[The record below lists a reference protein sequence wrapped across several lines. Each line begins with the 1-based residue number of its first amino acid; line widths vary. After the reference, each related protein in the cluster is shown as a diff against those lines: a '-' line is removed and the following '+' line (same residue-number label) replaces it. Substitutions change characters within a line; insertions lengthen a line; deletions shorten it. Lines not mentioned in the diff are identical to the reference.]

1 MDRLRVT
8 DVGATAVYL
17 RPVTRSDPWAGIL
30 SGPVDG
36 QARMRAPYA
45 DVTGAPGLAV
55 RHRGSGFTGTVA
67 RWERDGVVLRG
78 ASSLERIFLATP
90 GGFDVEGRAVTLVRP
105 PVARSVPGAGV
116 ASVTASGSLAVAG
129 SRARVARASR
139 ILVEGVHD
147 AELVERVWGDDLRV
161 EGVVVERLDGI
172 DHLARVIDDFGPGP
186 GSRLGVLV
194 DHLVPGSK
202 EARLAAGVAH
212 PHVLVTGTPFV
223 DVWQAVKPAV
233 VGIPGWPAVPRGE
246 DWKTGVC
253 ARLGVDPSTMWP
265 RVLASV
271 RSYADLEPSLVGAV
285 ERLIDFVTDP
295 VTEPV

>member
-1 MDRLRVT
+1 M
-8 DVGATAVYL
+8 
-17 RPVTRSDPWAGIL
+17 TRRDPWAGIL
-30 SGPVDG
+30 SGPIDG
-36 QARMRAPYA
+36 PAKLRATYPEMA
-45 DVTGAPGLAV
+45 GSTGLRA

-78 ASSLERIFLATP
+78 ASGLERIFLASA

-105 PVARSVPGAGV
+105 AAAGSAAPAA
-116 ASVTASGSLAVAG
+116 ASVTASGSLALAG

-172 DHLARVIDDFGPGP
+172 DDLAAVVRAFGPGP
-186 GSRLGVLV
+186 GARLGVLV

-202 EARLAAGVAH
+202 EARLAAVVAEA
-212 PHVLVTGTPFV
+212 HVLVTGTPFV

-233 VGIPGWPAVPRGE
+233 VGIPAWPVVPRGE

-253 ARLGVDPSTMWP
+253 TRLGVDPNAMWP
-265 RVLASV
+265 RILASV
-271 RSYADLEPSLVGAV
+271 RSYADLEPALVGAV
-285 ERLIDFVTDP
+285 ERLIDFVT
-295 VTEPV
+295 EPPAPPSG